1 MKIAGAVVFLLG
13 SFQLSLTE
21 TATNAHA
28 AKSCVKLVVPDCD
41 EEPII
46 VRGHITT
53 MTGTPISGASVK
65 LKQGGVV
72 KYQTTTDGSG
82 EYCIGGV
89 TEGNYVFHASASGY
103 ITKTFDLPVTAEVS
117 RTDSLVA
124 Q

>member
-28 AKSCVKLVVPDCD
+28 AKSCVKLVVPECD
-41 EEPII
+41 DEQII
-46 VRGHITT
+46 VRGHVTT
-53 MTGTPISGASVK
+53 MTGTPINGASVK
-65 LKQGGVV
+65 LKQGSVV
-72 KYQTTTDGSG
+72 KYQTTTNSSG

-89 TEGNYVFHASASGY
+89 TEGNYVLHLSASGY
-103 ITKTFDLPVTAEVS
+103 ITKTVDIPVTAEIS